1 MNTTEKLLIIL
12 ILVSALNFVTILT
25 LENKIK
31 NVEKMASEYFA
42 PIPDYDIQGEPQD
55 GRTK

>member
-42 PIPDYDIQGEPQD
+42 PIPDYDFQGEPQD
-55 GRTK
+55 GRIK

>member
-1 MNTTEKLLIIL
+1 MNITEKLLIIL
-12 ILVSALNFVTILT
+12 ILVSALNSVTIIS
-25 LENKIK
+25 LETKLK

-55 GRTK
+55 GRIK

>member
-1 MNTTEKLLIIL
+1 MNITNKLLIIL
-12 ILVSALNFVTILT
+12 VLVNALNFVTILS

-31 NVEKMASEYFA
+31 NVEKLATEYFA

-55 GRTK
+55 GRTE

>member
-1 MNTTEKLLIIL
+1 MNTTNKLLIIL
-12 ILVSALNFVTILT
+12 IVICSFNLAMLINI
-25 LENKIK
+25 ENKIK

>member
-1 MNTTEKLLIIL
+1 MNITEKLLIIL
-12 ILVSALNFVTILT
+12 ILVSALNSVTIIS
-25 LENKIK
+25 LENKLK

>member
-42 PIPDYDIQGEPQD
+42 PIPDHDFQGEPQD
-55 GRTK
+55 GRIK

>member
-1 MNTTEKLLIIL
+1 MTEKLLIIL

-42 PIPDYDIQGEPQD
+42 PIPDYDFQGEPQD